1 MARLVPEQ
9 EVIRKLQVR
18 DVLSLPRAQRRREIQ
33 LAIMEVPG
41 LDPDDKYLI
50 DRIEEALVRILPR
63 VKSVTPLTDE
73 DLGRLIG
80 RSRPLVQACIGGR
93 LPERLS
99 AEALDALLA
108 VVESR
113 LPEIHNLIRD
123 IKRARLHVE

>member
-1 MARLVPEQ
+1 MVRLVPEQ
-9 EVIRKLQVR
+9 EVIKKLQIR
-18 DVLSLPRAQRRREIQ
+18 DVLSLSRADRRREIQ

-41 LDPDDKYLI
+41 LDPDSKTLI
-50 DRIEEALVRILPR
+50 DSIEEGLTRILPR

-73 DLGRLIG
+73 DLGKLIG
-80 RSRPLVQACIGGR
+80 RSRPLVQACISGR

-113 LPEIHNLIRD
+113 LPEIQNLIRD
-123 IKRARLHVE
+123 IKRARLHAN